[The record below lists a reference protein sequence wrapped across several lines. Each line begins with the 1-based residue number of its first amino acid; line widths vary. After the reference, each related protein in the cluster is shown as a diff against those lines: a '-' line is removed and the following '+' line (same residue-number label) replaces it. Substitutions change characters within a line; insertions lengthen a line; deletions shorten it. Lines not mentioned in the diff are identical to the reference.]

1 MRVMRGGLLA
11 AVAATALMS
20 GTGVAETLREA
31 LERTYRSNPTLM
43 AQRERLRSLDES
55 VAVARAGLR
64 PQVSATA
71 GLNQDLFNS
80 GSGEPR
86 NFNVGVDVSYP
97 LFNGDRVRNQIGAA
111 NARVDAGRADLR
123 GTEGDIFTEAVGAYM
138 DVIRDRSI
146 VALNENQVRVLRT
159 NLEATRDRFEVGDLT
174 RTDVAQSEARLALA
188 ESALATAQ
196 GRLRTSEEG
205 YRRII
210 GDLPAELD
218 PPPVLPRL
226 PDTANEAVLIAL
238 DNNSDLRA
246 IAAQVRAAG
255 LDVDVIR
262 ADRLPTVNAVTGV
275 DYLNRLGSGAELL
288 NGPPVPGQSL
298 PANEVAGGSIGIT
311 ARIPIYQGGSVGARV
326 RQASAIRTQLVET
339 AIETERL
346 IIARTR
352 AAFATYRAA
361 LNAIESNTV
370 AVAANQLALE
380 GTRAENTVGTRNVLD
395 VLNAEQELLNSEVQL
410 VTARRDAYV
419 AGFAL
424 LNAMGRAEAED
435 LGLDGGPLYDPLVH
449 YNSTRGRAS
458 DWSDGQERA
467 PASTRTA
474 PPNAGGPI
482 GELIGPVDTRAQPQ
496 PRNP

>member
-43 AQRERLRSLDES
+43 AQRERLRGLDES

-71 GLNQDLFNS
+71 GVNQDLFNS

-86 NFNVGVDVSYP
+86 NFSVGVDVSYP

-188 ESALATAQ
+188 ESSLATAQ

-210 GDLPAELD
+210 GELPAELD

-226 PDTANEAVLIAL
+226 PDTADEAVLIAL

-288 NGPPVPGQSL
+288 SGPPVAGQSL

-458 DWSDGQERA
+458 DWSDGEARA

-474 PPNAGGPI
+474 PANAGGPI
-482 GELIGPVDTRAQPQ
+482 GGLIGPVDNRARPQ

>member
-11 AVAATALMS
+11 AVAATALMAGTS
-20 GTGVAETLREA
+20 GAETLREA

-43 AQRERLRSLDES
+43 AQRERLRSLDET
-55 VAVARAGLR
+55 VAIARAGLR
-64 PQVSATA
+64 PQVVANA
-71 GLNQDLFNS
+71 GVNQDLFNS

-86 NFNVGVDVSYP
+86 NFSVGVDVSYP
-97 LFNGDRVRNQIGAA
+97 LFNGGRVRNQIGAA
-111 NARVDAGRADLR
+111 NLRVEAGRADLR
-123 GTEGDIFTEAVGAYM
+123 ATEGDIFTEAVGAYM

-205 YRRII
+205 FRRVI
-210 GDLPAELD
+210 GELPTELD

-226 PDTANEAVLIAL
+226 PDTPDQAVAIAL
-238 DNNSDLRA
+238 ENNPDLRA
-246 IAAQVRAAG
+246 ISAQVRAAG
-255 LDVDVIR
+255 LDIDVIR
-262 ADRLPTVNAVTGV
+262 ADRLPTVNAVTGA
-275 DYLNRLGSGAELL
+275 DYLNRLGSANELL
-288 NGPPVPGQSL
+288 SGTPIPGQAL
-298 PANEVAGGSIGIT
+298 PPNEVTGGSIGVT

-361 LNAIESNTV
+361 LEAIESNTV

-424 LNAMGRAEAED
+424 LNAMGQAEAED
-435 LGLDGGPLYDPLVH
+435 LGLDGGPLYDPLAY
-449 YNSTRGRAS
+449 YNTTRGRSS
-458 DWSDGQERA
+458 DWSDGEDRA

-474 PPNAGGPI
+474 PPGAGGPI
-482 GELIGPVDTRAQPQ
+482 GPLIGPVDTRPQTQ